1 MRAMATTRRQAI
13 ELPGEPGFE
22 GTLVLPESGRGPG
35 IVLFQEVFGVG
46 EFLLAK
52 AAELAGLGYVVLC
65 PDVFWRVRPHVAL
78 AHDEAALAEAMALAG
93 EYQAIP
99 QETRVRD
106 LVASFATLRS
116 LPETTG
122 RAGVM
127 GYCLGGLLA
136 YLVALEADPDA
147 CVSYY
152 GSGVADLVGAA
163 DRITCPTLFH
173 FGGKDPYLPADQVA
187 KVASAFEGRSEVTV
201 RIEPEAGH
209 AFENLFAPAF
219 ANEAAAAR
227 SWPVTVAF
235 LREHLG

>member
-1 MRAMATTRRQAI
+1 MATTRRQAI
-13 ELPGEPGFE
+13 ELPGEAGYE
-22 GTLVLPESGRGPG
+22 GTLVLPESGEGPG

-52 AAELAGLGYVVLC
+52 ADELARLGYVVLC
-65 PDVFWRVRPHVAL
+65 PDVFWRIRPHVAL
-78 AHDEAALAEAMALAG
+78 AHDEAALGEAMGLAG

-99 QETRVRD
+99 QETRVAD
-106 LVASFATLRS
+106 LVAALACLRS

-122 RAGVM
+122 GVAVM

-152 GSGVADLVGAA
+152 GSGVADLLDEA
-163 DRITCPTLFH
+163 DRIACPILLH
-173 FGGKDPYLPADQVA
+173 FGGKDPYIPAEQVA
-187 KVASAFEGRSEVTV
+187 KVAAAFADRQGATV
-201 RIEPEAGH
+201 RIEPDAGH

-219 ANEAAAAR
+219 ADEDAAGR